1 MLFISLDAKLAIAI
15 TANFV
20 NRWSS
25 EEQAVQ
31 EIGGISRLALKGQS
45 HERIMI
51 TEQRGASCSGDQGHQ
66 QVSIKGTMSREDNE
80 WTEQRGASCSGDR
93 GYQQVSIKGT
103 ISRED
108 NE

>member
-1 MLFISLDAKLAIAI
+1 LFISLDAKLAIAI

-45 HERIMI
+45 HERIMNRWSSE
-51 TEQRGASCSGDQGHQ
+51 EQAVQEIGG
-66 QVSIKGTMSREDNE
+66 
-80 WTEQRGASCSGDR
+80 
-93 GYQQVSIKGT
+93 
-103 ISRED
+103 ISR
-108 NE
+108 